1 MVALKEFLSAA
12 NRLLSPEK
20 FSDYCPNGLQVEGRS
35 EVRKVVS
42 GVTASRALIEAAVAE
57 QADVLFVHHG
67 MFWRGEDPCLVG
79 WKRARIELL
88 LRHGISLVAYHL
100 PLDAHPELGNNIQ
113 LAQRLGLL
121 VEGPLAPAE
130 PKVVGNMGR
139 LPSPVRAD
147 EFAARIA
154 QALGREPLLIGAP
167 ERMIERV
174 GWCTGSAH
182 GYLEYAAAAGADAF
196 VTGEPAEPAV
206 HLARELD
213 IAFYAA
219 GHHATERYGAEA
231 AASRLCAELGL
242 QHRFIDIDN
251 PV

>member
-1 MVALKEFLSAA
+1 MVALNEFLSAA
-12 NRLLSPEK
+12 NQLLSPEK
-20 FSDYCPNGLQVEGRS
+20 FADYCPNGLQVEGRG
-35 EVRKVVS
+35 EVRRVVS

-57 QADVLFVHHG
+57 GTDVLFVHHG

-100 PLDAHPELGNNIQ
+100 PLDAHPSLGNNAQ

-121 VEGPLAPAE
+121 TEGPLAPADAR
-130 PKVVGNMGR
+130 VVGNVGR
-139 LPSPVRAD
+139 LEQPLAAA

-154 QALGREPLLIGAP
+154 LALGREPLVVADP
-167 ERMIERV
+167 DRMIERV
-174 GWCTGSAH
+174 GWCTGAAH
-182 GYLEYAAAAGADAF
+182 GYLEHAVAAGVDAY

-231 AASRLCAELGL
+231 AAGHLCAALGL
-242 QHRFIDIDN
+242 EHRFIDIDN